1 MSRKRSPTSRALP
14 RRQEGAAL
22 FVVLVLMLVMV
33 WFAMSAM
40 RMGRQNLQI
49 VGNRQ
54 AETQAIAAAQN
65 AIETTISSDAFT
77 KDPAAVAAVPVAVDI
92 DGDGNDDFTAH
103 LSPIPKCVRIR
114 PMKASEISSSDIEK
128 MIATKRTGCLG
139 TTQPPGSANGGFVE
153 ETGTRVL
160 AGDTPCFATEWNVSA
175 AVSDPVTHTDVTVAQ
190 GVAIRLLKEDA
201 ENSCK

>member
-1 MSRKRSPTSRALP
+1 MSP
-14 RRQEGAAL
+14 RRASVPRRRQRGAAL
-22 FVVLVLMLVMV
+22 FVVLMLMIVMV

-40 RMGRQNLQI
+40 RIGRQNVQI

-54 AETQAIAAAQN
+54 AETQSIAAAQN

-77 KDPAAVAAVPVAVDI
+77 KDPAGVAAVPVPADI
-92 DGDGNDDFTAH
+92 DGDGNADFTAH
-103 LSPIPKCVRIR
+103 LTPAPKCVRIR
-114 PMKASEISSSDIEK
+114 PMKASEISSADIEK

-139 TTQPPGSANGGFVE
+139 TTQPPGSANGGYVE
-153 ETGTRVL
+153 EPGRVT

-175 AVSDPVTHTDVTVAQ
+175 AVSDPVTHTDVTVTQ

-201 ENSCK
+201 QNSCK